1 MPRRLNMLGLTL
13 AVATV
18 LWRWTDLPG
27 LGRLPGDLVVSH
39 ADIVLYL
46 PITTSL
52 LISLVLTV
60 AVRLIIR

>member
-1 MPRRLNMLGLTL
+1 MPRGLIMLGLTL
-13 AVATV
+13 AIAAF
-18 LWRWTDLPG
+18 LWRWIDLPN

-39 ADIVLYL
+39 AHVVLYL

-60 AVRLIIR
+60 AVRLFIR